1 MHLTHLDTGKN
12 YPERSSNQPDG
23 RAENSLGHLLDLKVA
38 TLSTGLKEL
47 GSLSVVYK
55 MKGFKARV
63 SLSAQG
69 KKKRQKSLFK
79 YVEVGEQQPSKWVT
93 CKGLKAFP
101 KTT

>member
-1 MHLTHLDTGKN
+1 MREKII
-12 YPERSSNQPDG
+12 PERSSNQPDG

-38 TLSTGLKEL
+38 TLSAVKGLKEL

>member
-1 MHLTHLDTGKN
+1 MGI
-12 YPERSSNQPDG
+12 
-23 RAENSLGHLLDLKVA
+23 SLGHLLDLKVA
-38 TLSTGLKEL
+38 TLKGLKEL

-79 YVEVGEQQPSKWVT
+79 YVEVGEQRLSKWIN
-93 CKGLKAFP
+93 CEGGLK
-101 KTT
+101 TT

>member
-1 MHLTHLDTGKN
+1 MGI
-12 YPERSSNQPDG
+12 
-23 RAENSLGHLLDLKVA
+23 SLGHLLDLKVA
-38 TLSTGLKEL
+38 TLKGLKEL

-79 YVEVGEQQPSKWVT
+79 YVEVGEQRLSKWIN
-93 CKGLKAFP
+93 CKGLENNL
-101 KTT
+101 KT